1 MTEFCFSTPRIIMQR
16 CFASTTTATPEGS
29 RQSHQ
34 RLRDLSGKI
43 FLDLQTTRKDIDNP
57 RHLGQADHFA
67 VWNDKPH
74 AHGR

>member
-1 MTEFCFSTPRIIMQR
+1 MFRFHDDRHSGGLET
-16 CFASTTTATPEGS
+16 
-29 RQSHQ
+29 SHQ

-57 RHLGQADHFA
+57 RHLDEADA
-67 VWNDKPH
+67 LCRLEDKPH